1 MKNDFLDI
9 ALQYHDAGFKII
21 PVKDPRQPDGKRPLC
36 NWKQYQEQ
44 QSKSDIKT
52 LFNSR
57 EVGAC
62 AILTGGGVECID
74 IDLKYSKNDDFLKTL
89 LKSICIEIPEIFNK
103 LCLTETINGGYH
115 LIYKTNVNEGNQKL
129 ASRYTSADEQKSPH
143 DKTRVLI
150 ETRGAGG
157 FIVVPP
163 SPGYKLIDNGFIDL
177 PLLTDDQRNKI
188 ISVCR
193 SFDETNEIFK
203 TKAATPPE
211 IKGQNLTTIDA
222 FNDAH
227 EIPEFLEAEGW
238 ALKYTRG
245 NNEYFIRPGKTSRE
259 GVGACYNNELKLFYC
274 FTSSTIF
281 EPSRAYNCFQV
292 YAVLY
297 HNGDQKE
304 AARDLY
310 RNGYG
315 ERMKAE
321 NINEF
326 ITSGTPEQKA
336 KIINTGA
343 LENVFNNKFDINK
356 APAKIDYNLF
366 CLNIEDNKPVNIAS
380 FGDIVTIVGAA
391 KSRKSALT
399 AGITAALIQ
408 DHETFNP
415 ILGFNGVT
423 NGRNIVFLDTEQ
435 SAPDFYRTQKQILK
449 LANLETNAK
458 NLHSFLLTDIDMSD
472 RLAFVEYIFTKIDN
486 IGVLIIDG
494 IVDLIEDYNDQ
505 KQSRQLIDHFKKI
518 IAKNNV
524 LFIPVLHNARSTGS
538 ARGHLGTELINKSK
552 AVIKIEKNNESGNST
567 VNFEYLR
574 GSREPKNFDIWHD
587 ANGNLQS
594 EIYF

>member
-1 MKNDFLDI
+1 MKIDFFEV
-9 ALQYHDAGFKII
+9 AEAFHNAGFKII
-21 PVKDPRQPDGKRPLC
+21 PVKDPRKPDGKRPLC
-36 NWKQYQEQ
+36 NWKQYQQ
-44 QSKSDIKT
+44 KQTLKDIKT

-62 AILTGGGVECID
+62 AILTGQGIETID
-74 IDLKYSKNDDFLKTL
+74 IDLKYAKNGDFLSRL
-89 LKSICIEIPEIFNK
+89 LKAICIEIPEVFNK

-115 LIYKTNVNEGNQKL
+115 LIYKTNINEGNQKL

-163 SPGYKLIDNGFIDL
+163 SPGYKIIDNGFYNL
-177 PLLTDDQRNKI
+177 PLLTNEQRNKI
-188 ISVCR
+188 INVCR
-193 SFDETNEIFK
+193 TFDETNEIFK

-211 IKGQNLTTIDA
+211 IKGQNLTTIEA
-222 FNDAH
+222 FNEAH
-227 EIPEFLEAEGW
+227 EIPEFLDADGW
-238 ALKYTRG
+238 ALKYQRG
-245 NNEYFIRPGKTSRE
+245 QNDYYIRPGKTARE

-292 YAVLY
+292 YAVLH
-297 HNGDQKE
+297 HNGDQKA
-304 AARDLY
+304 AARELY

-315 ERMKAE
+315 ERMKTE
-321 NINEF
+321 NKSEF
-326 ITSGTPEQKA
+326 ITTGSAEQKE
-336 KIINTGA
+336 KIINTDI
-343 LENVFNNKFDINK
+343 LESVFNKKFDVNK
-356 APAKIDYNLF
+356 PPAQIDYNLF
-366 CLNIEDNKPVNIAS
+366 CINIENNKPVNIAS

-399 AGITAALIQ
+399 AGITAALLQ
-408 DHETFNP
+408 DHKEFNP
-415 ILGFNGVT
+415 VLNFNGVV

-435 SAPDFYRTQKQILK
+435 SAPDFYRTQKQILS
-449 LANLETNAK
+449 LANINGNAQ

-472 RLAFVEYIFTKIDN
+472 RLAFVEYIFKKIDN

-505 KQSRQLIDHFKKI
+505 KQSRQLIDYFKKI
-518 IAKNNV
+518 IAKNNA

-567 VNFEYLR
+567 VSFEYLR
-574 GSREPKNFDIWHD
+574 GSREPLNFDIWHD
-587 ANGNLQS
+587 ANGNLQV
-594 EIYF
+594 ENYI